1 MLESIACT
9 LDVGMLTMGVISV
22 IYLLA
27 FDPSYKSPVSRVDA
41 KDGHGKVARLERA
54 EKRLKKGFQMRRVAS
69 GGGGVWQNGGAGG
82 CVFFVGRV
90 FVKWGGE

>member
-1 MLESIACT
+1 
-9 LDVGMLTMGVISV
+9 MLTMGVISV

-54 EKRLKKGFQMRRVAS
+54 EKRLKKGFQMQRVAS
-69 GGGGVWQNGGAGG
+69 GERFDPILRAEEFS
-82 CVFFVGRV
+82 VFCDLRF
-90 FVKWGGE
+90 

>member
-1 MLESIACT
+1 
-9 LDVGMLTMGVISV
+9 MLTTGVISV

-27 FDPSYKSPVSRVDA
+27 FDPSYESPASRVDA

-69 GGGGVWQNGGAGG
+69 GERFDPILRAEEFS
-82 CVFFVGRV
+82 VFCDLRF
-90 FVKWGGE
+90 